1 VTIGS
6 FDGVHLGHQAVIRRL
21 VEGAH
26 GEGLPAVAITFFP
39 HPSKVLRGNGSP
51 FYLSTPE
58 ERAEILAGLGVDLT
72 ITLTFDKE
80 MASFSADQFMGLL
93 TSHLGLKRLL
103 VGHDFALGRG
113 REGNF
118 EVLEKLG
125 LQYHYEIEGLSPL
138 TVNGELVSS
147 SRIRELLAQGNVALA
162 AAYLGRWYAVQ
173 GSVVPGDGRGRTI
186 GIPTANL
193 DVWHERLLPA
203 NGVYATFARLNGV
216 NYPSVTNIGVRP
228 TFEAQA
234 PAPRVETHV
243 LDFQQDLYG
252 ANLRLDFV
260 QFLRSEQRFP
270 SIQELIDQIQTDI
283 HYAREVLS
291 DGS

>member
-1 VTIGS
+1 
-6 FDGVHLGHQAVIRRL
+6 
-21 VEGAH
+21 
-26 GEGLPAVAITFFP
+26 
-39 HPSKVLRGNGSP
+39 
-51 FYLSTPE
+51 
-58 ERAEILAGLGVDLT
+58 
-72 ITLTFDKE
+72 
-80 MASFSADQFMGLL
+80 
-93 TSHLGLKRLL
+93 LKRLL

-118 EVLEKLG
+118 EMLEKLG
-125 LQYHYEIEGLSPL
+125 VKYHYAVEGLSPL

-147 SRIRELLAQGNVALA
+147 SRIRELLGQSNVALA

-193 DVWHERLLPA
+193 DIWHERLLPA

-228 TFEAQA
+228 TFEIQA
-234 PAPRVETHV
+234 PVPRVETHV

-252 ANLRLDFV
+252 TNLRLEFV
-260 QFLRSEQRFP
+260 QFLRAEQRFS
-270 SIQELIDQIQTDI
+270 SIQGLVDQIHADI
-283 HYAREVLS
+283 QHAREVLS